1 MNRLISDCRLQIADC
16 RKRPVRLLL
25 GLALALSLAVGEVIP
40 IATAVEDLNND
51 GRPDR
56 RGDTVT
62 ITGIVIAPDS
72 LFDTRYTDIYV
83 QDVTGGVN
91 VFSFTLQNADLGDSV
106 MVTGVV
112 DWYRGKTEVSDAVL
126 TLVAKNRPLPEPR
139 VIKCSE
145 MNAEAHEG
153 ELVRLVGITTSA
165 LVLAGDNNY
174 DIQDS
179 SATTQMRI
187 DAQTEIPGFIC
198 MPDTFT
204 LTGVKSQY
212 ASDSTKPLTG
222 YQLLPRYRADFSR
235 SAGNLPVRSVRA
247 VQRPGPDAVT
257 PLLLDSVVRIRARV
271 TGPAY
276 VFTSGSS
283 KSLYV
288 QDSSQGINVYG
299 CDASA
304 SDEPLL
310 DSLGIEWEIVGK
322 VTEYNGLTELSYGAM
337 WVRDTERVFVV
348 PQLLPFNTGLNENM
362 ESNLLAVVGDIVQSP
377 TRSGFG
383 YNMVIKNGTPAIA
396 VRIGDATGINTNW
409 MSRGRRIRVVGIG
422 GQYDA
427 DPPYNSGYQLLP
439 RFSEDVADTSG
450 AFPPASSLQLDSIVP
465 NPFCPQL
472 GQVAAIHVNSPTT
485 GYRVT
490 VALYDLEGRLVKE
503 LLSGGPGGYYDLKW
517 DGTDALSRSVP
528 AGIYLV
534 NVKASGPSGKTEIIS
549 RPVVLALKLN

>member
-1 MNRLISDCRLQIADC
+1 VKAIGDWRLANGDWR
-16 RKRPVRLLL
+16 RLLL
-25 GLALALSLAVGEVIP
+25 GLVLALGVVVGEVVP
-40 IATAVEDLNND
+40 IATAIEDLNND
-51 GRPDR
+51 GKPDR
-56 RGDTVT
+56 RGDSVT
-62 ITGIVIAPDS
+62 ITGVVIAPDS

-83 QDVTGGVN
+83 QDVTAGVN
-91 VFSFTLQNADLGDSV
+91 VFSFDLQNADLGDSV
-106 MVTGVV
+106 MVTGVI

-126 TLVAKNRPLPEPR
+126 TLVARNRPLPEPR
-139 VIKCSE
+139 VINCSE
-145 MNAEAHEG
+145 MNVEAHEG
-153 ELVRLVGITTSA
+153 ELVRLTGITTSA

-187 DAQTEIPGFIC
+187 DAQTELPGFIC

-204 LTGVKSQY
+204 LTGVKGQY
-212 ASDSTKPLTG
+212 ASDTTRPLTG
-222 YQLLPRYRADFSR
+222 YQLLPRYRTDFSR
-235 SAGNLPVRSVRA
+235 SAGDLPVRSVRA
-247 VQRPGPDAVT
+247 VQHPGSDAVT

-276 VFTSGSS
+276 VFTSGTS

-299 CDASA
+299 CDAPTSEEA
-304 SDEPLL
+304 LL
-310 DSLGIEWEIVGK
+310 DSLGIEWEVVGK

-337 WVRDTERVFVV
+337 WVRDTEVVTVV

-362 ESNLLAVVGDIVQSP
+362 ESNLLEVVGDIVQSP
-377 TRSGFG
+377 TRSGSG
-383 YNMVIKNGTPAIA
+383 YNMTIRNGTPAIA
-396 VRIGDATGINTNW
+396 IRIDDGTGINTSW
-409 MSRGRRIRVVGIG
+409 MSRGRRIRVIGIG
-422 GQYDA
+422 GQYDNEE
-427 DPPYNSGYQLLP
+427 PYNSGYQLLP
-439 RFSEDVADTSG
+439 RFSEDISDTSG
-450 AFPPASSLQLDSIVP
+450 AFPPASALQLDSIVP
-465 NPFCPQL
+465 DPFCPQL
-472 GQVAAIHVNSPTT
+472 GQVATIHVNSPTS

-503 LLSGGPGGYYDLKW
+503 LLSAGPGGYHDLKW

-528 AGIYLV
+528 AGIYIV